1 MAHWFQLAT
10 LAMVFGFAL
19 SAYFAS
25 TSSGA
30 EGGRAWL
37 RRRRTRRTGGVL
49 PSDAAVAAVKE

>member
-25 TSSGA
+25 TSSGV
-30 EGGRAWL
+30 GSGRAML
-37 RRRRTRRTGGVL
+37 RRCRGRRRPSVL
-49 PSDAAVAAVKE
+49 PSDAVVAAAKE